1 MTATARPARA
11 AALYIKNLLLVLA
24 SIVLSLVVA
33 EGLVR
38 YIDGY
43 DMFGTPL
50 SEPRGAMVAKPD
62 VMDQIPRAAGVERA
76 WFFTDPDPLPNRRPV
91 PDEWQR
97 LFHAIEDNNVGGMQF
112 RPTDASKVWNTAFVG
127 DPCKHKFL
135 HYAPGQLFVYDPAD
149 GNATPPYRFLPDAT
163 LPGGLTTNQLG
174 WRGAPIEVP
183 RGPKTV
189 RIVFVGSST
198 VVGPHHLQFSW
209 PDFVGHWLNQWAKA
223 KGLAVRF
230 EVLNAGRESIVS
242 TDIAAVVR
250 TEVLP
255 LRPDLVVYY
264 EGGNQFML
272 STVVDK
278 VPEGSPVR
286 PDSAAAAPA
295 WLQAW
300 ARYSAL
306 AGRVQAAL
314 AAAGQSDQAG
324 REWPKP
330 DYKITWPDGLSEQD
344 PDLSYPRLPV
354 NLNTILRDLDQIRGD
369 LAGVGSDFALS
380 SFMWLVKDG
389 MVLDPIR
396 HKYTIEQLNIAYFP
410 FHYRDMERLAAFQ
423 NRLFAKY
430 AATHRLAFVDIARY
444 TPFDPDLFIDAV
456 HTNHAGNR
464 IRGWVAFNQ
473 LLPTVEK
480 HLADGSW
487 PRPWPA
493 GASTALPTIKPRRI
507 TFDCSQRAAG
517 G

>member
-50 SEPRGAMVAKPD
+50 SEPRGAMVSKPG

-91 PDEWQR
+91 PDEWQK

-135 HYAPGQLFVYDPAD
+135 HYAPGQLFLYDPAD

-369 LAGVGSDFALS
+369 LASVGGDFALS

-396 HKYTIEQLNIAYFP
+396 HKYTIEQLNIAYYP
-410 FHYRDMERLAAFQ
+410 FHYADMERLAAFQ

-430 AATHRLAFVDIARY
+430 AAAHGLAFVDIARY

-507 TFDCSQRAAG
+507 NFDCSQRAAAG
-517 G
+517 